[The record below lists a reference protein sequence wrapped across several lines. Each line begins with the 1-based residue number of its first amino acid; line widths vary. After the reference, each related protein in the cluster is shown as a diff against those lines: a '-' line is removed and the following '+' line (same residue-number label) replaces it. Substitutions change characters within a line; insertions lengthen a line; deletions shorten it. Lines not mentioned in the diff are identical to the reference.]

1 MPVATTTAGPDAVG
15 AVRTIRSQ
23 GVLHE
28 RVCCTA
34 GVNGVVELTLG
45 TVATDTDSAA
55 LRRASP
61 LTADRAVPQ
70 RGKETRRIAD
80 DMSVTGHT
88 KMSVP
93 SSKVPAHERFVCAS
107 AQSHGVFDSR

>member
-55 LRRASP
+55 LRRASRVC
-61 LTADRAVPQ
+61 D
-70 RGKETRRIAD
+70 
-80 DMSVTGHT
+80 
-88 KMSVP
+88 
-93 SSKVPAHERFVCAS
+93 RFV
-107 AQSHGVFDSR
+107 GDPVPLLR